1 MMISMNRRQLLGTI
15 GTTIGTALGAAAT
28 SATLRSQSTT
38 PASNAPI
45 KLGVATYSLREF
57 QRDLAIHRIQE
68 MGIAYADVK
77 EVHLPQNDSPAQL
90 AAGRHAF
97 DKAGIDV
104 IAGGNI
110 TLSEPDEAG
119 LRPHFEYARLC
130 KFPIMVCAPH
140 RDNLALVEK
149 LAIEFDVKIAIHNH
163 GPEDKQFPTPRS
175 VLEAVKNMDPRM
187 GLCIDIGHT
196 ARTGEDIVESVRLAG
211 PRLYEMHFKD
221 LRDKTKESQC
231 IVGQGMLPIPAIFRE
246 LRKIGYTGVCS
257 LEYEIEGD
265 DPVPGMQQSFAYMRG
280 VIAGQNS

>member
-1 MMISMNRRQLLGTI
+1 MMMTMNRRQLF
-15 GTTIGTALGAAAT
+15 GTALGAAAT
-28 SATLRSQSTT
+28 STALRSQSSA
-38 PASNAPI
+38 PASGAI

-57 QRDLAIHRIQE
+57 QRDLAIRMIHDL
-68 MGIAYADVK
+68 GIRYADVK
-77 EVHLPQNDSPAQL
+77 EFHLPQNDSPAEL
-90 AAGRHAF
+90 AAGRRAF

-110 TLSEPDEAG
+110 SLSEPDEAG

-130 KFPIMVCAPH
+130 KFPIMVCAPKH
-140 RDNLALVEK
+140 ENLAIVEK
-149 LAIEFDVKIAIHNH
+149 LAREFDILIAIHNH

-196 ARTGEDIVESVRLAG
+196 ARTGDDIVEAVRMAG

-221 LRDKTKESQC
+221 LRDGSAKESQC
-231 IVGQGMLPIPAIFRE
+231 IVGQGVLPIPAIFTA
-246 LRKIGYTGVCS
+246 LRKSGYQGVCS

-265 DPVPGMQQSFAYMRG
+265 NPIPGMQQSFAYMRG